1 MQIQNTN
8 ITRGRIGSYGF
19 GFNGMEK
26 INEQYG
32 EGNCYDYGE
41 RMYDPRIG
49 RWMKMDGLAGK
60 APSWSPYRFG
70 LDNPIR
76 YSDSEGEFEIDEST
90 AKAYP
95 HLDAY
100 LQNLSATYT
109 GKPQTF
115 KDAFKEYSQL
125 SDGEI
130 IDMLT
135 YKRVPDGTPVTENQT
150 IPRIDVKEMDDA
162 ETNAYT
168 LQDENFGT
176 WSNRGTITLS
186 KGMVAVYENTL
197 NSPTSTEDAKEAVNL
212 WLESTTLHEATHY
225 GDVLKDAKQTKTN
238 FMRQGGSQVQVG
250 VEGGKEFEKKV
261 YGQDIGAGK
270 GIFNKM
276 INVLK
281 YVTDKKQGNQN
292 ETKEN
297 SNSGNIDLKEIFESQ
312 TKLK

>member
-1 MQIQNTN
+1 
-8 ITRGRIGSYGF
+8 
-19 GFNGMEK
+19 
-26 INEQYG
+26 
-32 EGNCYDYGE
+32 
-41 RMYDPRIG
+41 
-49 RWMKMDGLAGK
+49 
-60 APSWSPYRFG
+60 
-70 LDNPIR
+70 
-76 YSDSEGEFEIDEST
+76 
-90 AKAYP
+90 
-95 HLDAY
+95 
-100 LQNLSATYT
+100 
-109 GKPQTF
+109 
-115 KDAFKEYSQL
+115 
-125 SDGEI
+125 
-130 IDMLT
+130 MLT